1 MENKRNYE
9 KTRKILEDNIIRLM
23 MGKNLTARALSIR
36 IEKNEWYITRM
47 LNGNIDPSLQVISKI
62 AEILRVSAADL
73 FQKMMGKKVM
83 GPVRSHYAKT
93 YCNG

>member
-47 LNGNIDPSLQVISKI
+47 LNGKIDPSLQVISKI

-73 FQKMMGKKVM
+73 F
-83 GPVRSHYAKT
+83 
-93 YCNG
+93 